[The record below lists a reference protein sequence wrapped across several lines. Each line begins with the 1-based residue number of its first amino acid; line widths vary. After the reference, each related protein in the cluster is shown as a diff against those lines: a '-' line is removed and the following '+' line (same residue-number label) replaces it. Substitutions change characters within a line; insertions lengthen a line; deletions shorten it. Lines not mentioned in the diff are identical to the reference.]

1 LGRTPGNIVATR
13 PLRDGVIADFDIT
26 EVMLKH
32 FISKV
37 YRRRAFPPR
46 VVVCIPAGTTS
57 VEQNAVIEAVTH
69 TVAREA
75 YLIEEPRAAALGAG
89 LDIFV
94 PSGSMVVDIGGGTAD
109 VAVLSMGEVV
119 TSNSVKVGGDKFDEA
134 IVTYIKREYNLLI
147 GERTAE
153 LLKMEIGC
161 ASPESEEREMSFR
174 GRDLVTG
181 LPKALTVTSSIIREA
196 IQDPLWSILQALTQV
211 LEQTPPELAGDI
223 IEKGIVLTGGGS
235 MLRDLDRFLSQE
247 TGVPFYMADDPVA
260 AVVLGTGKVLEH
272 LDVLRHSLISSR
284 RT

>member
-1 LGRTPGNIVATR
+1 
-13 PLRDGVIADFDIT
+13 LRDGVIADFDIT
-26 EVMLKH
+26 EIMLKH

-37 YRRRAFPPR
+37 YRRRAFSPR

-57 VEQNAVIEAVTH
+57 VEQNAVIEAVAH

-109 VAVLSMGEVV
+109 MAVLSMGEVV
-119 TSNSVKVGGDKFDEA
+119 TSSSVKVGGDKFDEA

-161 ASPESEEREMSFR
+161 ASPESEEREMSLR

-272 LDVLRHSLISSR
+272 LDVLKHSLITSR